1 LGLPGNEGPKPLSEY
16 AREGISSLPSL
27 IEEALTVNQDLHR
40 ASELFLS
47 EAQKLTPCQI
57 ASIYSLDESA
67 DEITA
72 VLFGTN
78 LSLSKELGH
87 TFPLAGSWIEQH
99 LHLGLPHIESPERA
113 PGSSSVNPKFLA
125 SGIKSSLWVPLTDK
139 GRFLGVIALHSQDPN
154 AFDDKIMAEVSAL
167 GCRLAPSVGSAARYL
182 RVLQHEKF
190 AQALNRTSRVLTST
204 LNIQQV
210 LETICRECCTVLEVA
225 YAILCEVAGEELVCR
240 AAWATGAPQTY
251 GDGSRLSLNEQV
263 TSVPARVVFTR
274 QPEVINEARD
284 HAHAPAEERFWGV
297 NFDATMGVPLIA
309 RDRVIG
315 VLELAHV
322 GTGRKFT
329 RCCLQMAEALASN
342 AAIALENAQLNEQLA
357 NCSKQIAD
365 VDEVAQ
371 IVTSTLNINEVYD
384 RFAGVVKNL
393 VGFDQINIS
402 VINADHSTLTV
413 RYISGLTQPGRC
425 AGDIIPLS
433 GTETE
438 RATQSRRSFITH
450 DLVGNI
456 TCKSDDSLLKAGL
469 RSRMLVPVSCW
480 GQVIG
485 TITLHSR
492 QVGAYGQREQALLER
507 VAHQIAPAVENARL
521 YEEATR
527 EKERAAGLLA
537 QLKAVLTEADAG
549 LLLIN
554 DQQQVLW
561 MNEKFGEFFGITGIG
576 SILSDDAPAQMNV
589 LRDNLAACFVNPDA
603 FFAERDRIG
612 ADHVFAGYVEEVE
625 LVYPQLRTLQEFTTP
640 VYAAEQTYL
649 GRLWVYHDVTAQK
662 RKEEALRHSESQQ
675 RVLLEAIPDAMFR
688 ISKDGTY
695 LSYLAPADFRT
706 LIPSEE
712 FLGKSVESVMPAEV
726 AQPTMACIAKALSGH
741 QVQAFEYRLTIN
753 DQVRDYEARIVASG
767 PAEVLAIVRDVTERR
782 SLEAQFLQSQKMESL
797 GRLAGGIAH
806 DFNNLLGGIMGYAS
820 LLKNK
825 LDPSSETHE
834 YASIIENATKRGAQL
849 THQLL
854 TAARRSRFNSR
865 PMDLNEV
872 TQEVVQILSRTL
884 PKGVRVASDLQL
896 DLPLIP
902 GDQSQVHQVLMNLC
916 INAADAMPDGGT
928 LTLSSKEAFLG
939 EGFCRQHLSAEP
951 GRYVQLT
958 ISDTGI
964 GISEADLLKIFDPFF
979 TTKEPGKGTG
989 LGLAVVDAIVKNHNG
1004 IIEVSSVPGEGSLF
1018 IVYLPVYSDKQM

>member
-1 LGLPGNEGPKPLSEY
+1 MLPGNEGPKPLSEY

-57 ASIYSLDESA
+57 ASFYSLDESA

-99 LHLGLPHIESPERA
+99 LRSGLPHIELAEGA
-113 PGSSSVNPKFLA
+113 PGSSSVNPKYLD
-125 SGIKSSLWVPLTDK
+125 SGIESGLWVPLTNK

-182 RVLQHEKF
+182 RLLQQERF
-190 AQALNRTSRVLTST
+190 AQALNRTSRALTST
-204 LNIQQV
+204 LDIQQV

-225 YAILCEVAGEELVCR
+225 YAILHEVAGEELVCR
-240 AAWATGAPQTY
+240 AAWATGGPQTY

-263 TSVPARVVFTR
+263 TSVPARVIFTR
-274 QPEVINEARD
+274 QPEVMNEARD
-284 HAHAPAEERFWGV
+284 HAHAPAEERFSGV
-297 NFDATMGVPLIA
+297 NFDATMEVPLIA

-322 GTGRKFT
+322 GTGLKFT
-329 RCCLQMAEALASN
+329 RCCLQMAEVFASN
-342 AAIALENAQLNEQLA
+342 AAIALENAQL
-357 NCSKQIAD
+357 
-365 VDEVAQ
+365 
-371 IVTSTLNINEVYD
+371 
-384 RFAGVVKNL
+384 
-393 VGFDQINIS
+393 
-402 VINADHSTLTV
+402 
-413 RYISGLTQPGRC
+413 
-425 AGDIIPLS
+425 
-433 GTETE
+433 
-438 RATQSRRSFITH
+438 
-450 DLVGNI
+450 
-456 TCKSDDSLLKAGL
+456 
-469 RSRMLVPVSCW
+469 
-480 GQVIG
+480 
-485 TITLHSR
+485 
-492 QVGAYGQREQALLER
+492 
-507 VAHQIAPAVENARL
+507 
-521 YEEATR
+521 
-527 EKERAAGLLA
+527 
-537 QLKAVLTEADAG
+537 
-549 LLLIN
+549 
-554 DQQQVLW
+554 
-561 MNEKFGEFFGITGIG
+561 
-576 SILSDDAPAQMNV
+576 
-589 LRDNLAACFVNPDA
+589 
-603 FFAERDRIG
+603 
-612 ADHVFAGYVEEVE
+612 
-625 LVYPQLRTLQEFTTP
+625 
-640 VYAAEQTYL
+640 
-649 GRLWVYHDVTAQK
+649 
-662 RKEEALRHSESQQ
+662 KEEALRHSESLQ
-675 RVLLEAIPDAMFR
+675 LAFLEVIPDAVFR

-726 AQPTMACIAKALSGH
+726 AQSTMACIAKALSGH

-1018 IVYLPVYSDKQM
+1018 IVYLPVCNDKQM